1 MVGVKSSEGVE
12 TRTRDGGAWTMNSL
26 LDSEAQQ
33 EQVPTLARQALS
45 FFLHSLAA
53 LATWV
58 ALMALGYALNPVGVP
73 QWVILL
79 LSVAAPLAVGWVVT
93 KIRPNE
99 IATAVW
105 LAGLIWLMIA
115 GLYVL
120 DLPTGPGQ
128 CPECSAPEK
137 LLRTFFS
144 LPGPSGLMDNDGPF
158 LATWPAAALVG
169 YSIGAWLGRR
179 RQD

>member
-1 MVGVKSSEGVE
+1 
-12 TRTRDGGAWTMNSL
+12 MNSL
-26 LDSEAQQ
+26 LDSEVQQ
-33 EQVPTLARQALS
+33 EQTPTLARQALS
-45 FFLHSLAA
+45 FFLHSLVA
-53 LATWV
+53 LATWA
-58 ALMALGYALNPVGVP
+58 ALMALGYAINPVGVP

-93 KIRPNE
+93 KIHPSE

-105 LAGLIWLMIA
+105 LLGLIWLMVV

-128 CPECSAPEK
+128 CLQCSATEK
-137 LLRTFFS
+137 LSRTFFS
-144 LPGPSGLMDNDGPF
+144 LPSPSGLMDDDGPF

-169 YSIGAWLGRR
+169 YSIGAWLGRLR
-179 RQD
+179 RD